1 MTDLY
6 QPGLSARSAR
16 DDRPEPKEPAS
27 PYAEVIP
34 RREVI
39 PQNPQHSVRVMTH
52 DFPSEICGW
61 NAHPEYEIHLITKT
75 HGSFIAGDHI
85 GTFGPGHVSIMGPNL
100 PHDWVSDL
108 EPGQVAV
115 DRDAVIQFTDGW
127 IRQCMRAAPR
137 AAGHR
142 RRAQALD
149 AGPGLLRRHR
159 RGGRRRRSCRSS
171 PPAGP
176 ERVGHLFKLLGLMA
190 NAPDGEWETVASEW
204 MGRPD
209 DDGARS
215 AGEAGLNYIF
225 SNLTGDI
232 RLTTAAQ
239 LAYMSEPSF
248 SKYFKRATGL
258 TFSNMVKKLRVA
270 HARRLLDS
278 TDHPITRV
286 ATLSGYHNMANFNR
300 QFLAEVGMH
309 PVGLPADGVV
319 AEAAQRGAQPG
330 AEGGPRRRAGVRGPV
345 GGSAEQV
352 VERRVHAPLDE
363 RAPRGEVLLQEG
375 LVVGEVT
382 EQHLD
387 LDERLRARV
396 GRRRGHLRRV
406 HVIRH
411 LRGHDLAAADQ
422 RPVLRPGRDHRGAE
436 PDRAPGLEV
445 RRGSRGG

>member
-16 DDRPEPKEPAS
+16 DDRPEPAEPAS

-39 PQNPQHSVRVMTH
+39 PKNPQHSVRVITH

-127 IRQCMRAAPR
+127 IRQCMQLLPELQGIDEVLKHSTRGLVFSGATGWRAAEEIMSVVATR
-137 AAGHR
+137 
-142 RRAQALD
+142 
-149 AGPGLLRRHR
+149 
-159 RGGRRRRSCRSS
+159 
-171 PPAGP
+171 GP

-204 MGRPD
+204 MGSPD

-232 RLTTAAQ
+232 RLTTAAH

-278 TDHPITRV
+278 TDHPVTRV
-286 ATLSGYHNMANFNR
+286 ASLSGYHNMANFNR
-300 QFLAEVGMH
+300 QFLAEVGCTPSAYRRMESSLK
-309 PVGLPADGVV
+309 PPNEVLSLGLK
-319 AEAAQRGAQPG
+319 AARDA
-330 AEGGPRRRAGVRGPV
+330 
-345 GGSAEQV
+345 
-352 VERRVHAPLDE
+352 E
-363 RAPRGEVLLQEG
+363 RASTGQ
-375 LVVGEVT
+375 
-382 EQHLD
+382 
-387 LDERLRARV
+387 
-396 GRRRGHLRRV
+396 
-406 HVIRH
+406 
-411 LRGHDLAAADQ
+411 
-422 RPVLRPGRDHRGAE
+422 
-436 PDRAPGLEV
+436 
-445 RRGSRGG
+445 